1 MTDLKHQ
8 SNLTDGKGW
17 KNIRFK
23 DVVDYGKAKGEQIT
37 TKVKNIVG
45 GIKAT
50 PAIIKK
56 TFKKEE

>member
-1 MTDLKHQ
+1 MTDLKQQ

-17 KNIRFK
+17 KNIKFK
-23 DVVDYGKAKGEQIT
+23 DVIDYGKAKGEQIT

-50 PAIIKK
+50 PAILKK
-56 TFKKEE
+56 TFKKD

>member
-1 MTDLKHQ
+1 MTDLKQQ

-17 KNIRFK
+17 KN
-23 DVVDYGKAKGEQIT
+23 VLVDDGKAKKEQIT
-37 TKVKNIVG
+37 NKVKNIVG

>member
-1 MTDLKHQ
+1 MTDLNHQ
-8 SNLTDGKGW
+8 KSLTSGKGW
-17 KNIRFK
+17 KNVLI
-23 DVVDYGKAKGEQIT
+23 DYGKAKKEQIT

-56 TFKKEE
+56 TFKKED